1 MEAQSKEPTMKRHL
15 CLSILVAALA
25 APGASL
31 AYAGADIVKCVDSA
45 GRVTLTDQPCDSGAT
60 MVRLANTPADEGITR
75 AEPYPLITERGVLPP
90 PPAMQRRQA
99 SQRVKA
105 KPMMRDVA
113 TLKAARAQFLLM
125 DPGAGKQ
132 TLATLD

>member
-1 MEAQSKEPTMKRHL
+1 MKRHL

-25 APGASL
+25 APGAH
-31 AYAGADIVKCVDSA
+31 AGANIVKCVDGA
-45 GRVTLTDQPCDSGAT
+45 GRVTLTDQPCEHGAT
-60 MVRLANTPADEGITR
+60 MVRLANMPADEGVTR

-90 PPAMQRRQA
+90 TPVAQRRQA
-99 SQRVKA
+99 TQRVKA
-105 KPMMRDVA
+105 KPMLRDVV

-125 DPGAGKQ
+125 DAAAAPKH

>member
-1 MEAQSKEPTMKRHL
+1 MKRHL

-25 APGASL
+25 APGVH
-31 AYAGADIVKCVDSA
+31 AGADIVKCVDGA
-45 GRVTLTDQPCDSGAT
+45 GRVTLTDQPCDNGAT

-90 PPAMQRRQA
+90 PPAVQRRQT

-105 KPMMRDVA
+105 KPMLRDVV

-125 DPGAGKQ
+125 DAAGASKH

>member
-1 MEAQSKEPTMKRHL
+1 MKRHL

-25 APGASL
+25 APGAH
-31 AYAGADIVKCVDSA
+31 AGANIVKCVDGA
-45 GRVTLTDQPCDSGAT
+45 GRVTLTDQPCEHGAT
-60 MVRLANTPADEGITR
+60 MVRLANMPADEDVTR

-90 PPAMQRRQA
+90 TPVVQRRQA
-99 SQRVKA
+99 AQRVKA
-105 KPMMRDVA
+105 KPMLRDVV

-125 DPGAGKQ
+125 DAAGASKH